1 MRNQFVNAFIEA
13 AKKDSRMMFLS
24 GDLGFKALEPVRD
37 FLGSR
42 FVNAGVAEQNLVSVA
57 AGLASKGFRPW
68 IYSITP
74 FITLRPYE
82 QLRNDVCFHKLPVC
96 VVGNGGGYGYG
107 IMGSSHHAL
116 EDIGAMSLLPY
127 MQVLVPTYSSD
138 VVQAVE
144 LAAQSSGPVY
154 LRLAKEVAGEGPTS
168 KMAWRT
174 LAQGNQAVVVTTGP
188 VVGELLSLLS
198 GFEPNTF
205 EIISLSEFPIREVPD
220 AVVNK
225 IEACGRLV
233 TMEEHYPTGGLG
245 QSMSI
250 QLLGKLKRPISYL
263 ALAARGYPSGKYGS
277 QSWHLKE
284 SGLSGAPLKT
294 SLEAFLETRNG

>member
-13 AKKDSRMMFLS
+13 AKRDDRIVFLS
-24 GDLGFKALEPVRD
+24 GDLGFKALEPVQD
-37 FLGSR
+37 FLGPR

-116 EDIGAMSLLPY
+116 EDIAAMSLLPH
-127 MQVLVPTYSSD
+127 MQVFVPTYSSD

-144 LAAQSSGPVY
+144 AASQSAGPVY
-154 LRLAKEVAGEGPTS
+154 LRLAKEVAGEGPAS
-168 KMAWRT
+168 KVAWRT
-174 LAQGNQAVVVTTGP
+174 LAEGKKAVVVTIGP
-188 VVGELLSLLS
+188 VVGELLSLLPDF
-198 GFEPNTF
+198 GPDTF
-205 EIISLSEFPIREVPD
+205 EVVSLLEFPIREVPE
-220 AVVNK
+220 ALIGK
-225 IEACGRLV
+225 IEACGKLI

-245 QSMSI
+245 QSLSA

-263 ALAARGYPSGKYGS
+263 PLAARGYPSGRYGS
-277 QSWHLKE
+277 QGWHLKE
-284 SGLSGAPLKT
+284 SGLSGAPLKA
-294 SLEAFLETRNG
+294 SLATFLDAPHG